1 MVAQAPYSLS
11 IVCLE
16 VRDWPGM
23 VVFYRDV
30 LGLEAIE
37 LDPESEYG
45 WLRAGPI
52 TLALRGVSEPAA
64 TQGTRVS
71 LQFEVPIIERAV
83 EALERAGCRFYIKRM
98 NADDSYK
105 IAYCYDPEGNALAVF
120 EQR

>member
-1 MVAQAPYSLS
+1 MAARAPYSLS

-30 LGLEAIE
+30 LGLETVE

-64 TQGTRVS
+64 AQSTRIS
-71 LQFEVPIIERAV
+71 LQFEVPSVEHAV
-83 EALERAGCRFYIKRM
+83 ATLERAGCRFYIKRM
-98 NADDSYK
+98 DADDAYK

-120 EQR
+120 EQH